1 MKILIYLFYSASV
14 FLIAVALFG
23 SSLSEPIVEKLSID
37 AIQTIGVDKSKIDSL
52 DAQID
57 MSFYNMSL
65 FIYRLER
72 LKNFL
77 TFGDNE
83 QKPIDFKR
91 HNYISDIVYEP
102 ILITVSYVIRGIM
115 LICGIVLLLI
125 TAIIHTISS
134 YIDLRKRVKRLEDRI
149 FVLNQGINVK

>member
-23 SSLSEPIVEKLSID
+23 SSLSEPIVEKFSID

-57 MSFYNMSL
+57 MSFYNMNL

-102 ILITVSYVIRGIM
+102 ILIAVSYVIRGIM
-115 LICGIVLLLI
+115 LICGIILLLI